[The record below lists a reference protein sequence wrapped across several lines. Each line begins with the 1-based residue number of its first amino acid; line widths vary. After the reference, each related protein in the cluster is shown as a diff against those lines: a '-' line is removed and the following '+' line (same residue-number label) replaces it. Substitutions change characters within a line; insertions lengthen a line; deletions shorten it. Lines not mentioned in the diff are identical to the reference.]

1 MLSSRLVRPGAACL
15 LLTALVVPPAAGAE
29 AGKLLP
35 GDTDVVVTLNVRRF
49 LDDHRHTEVVLS
61 FLEPWRLAQGGDER
75 RLRAYYRDH
84 DVRNTDGITEE
95 QFLDRARAFQSFS
108 DALGAD
114 PLEDIDRVTFAWKA
128 GDAGSLVILVEGRF
142 KEEKA
147 RTAVQAVR
155 QYAGPAQ
162 AELLNAR
169 VLAITGR
176 KNGMDGVR
184 ARAAGKKD
192 GSLSTTTQTLLDDVG
207 EEHFAIVV
215 THTDVTL
222 KEAAKFLQEEVA
234 RAPAAGN
241 DAVRA
246 ALPWLASRLRDQGT
260 DYAAAAFGLS
270 VGADALRLQVA
281 LEARKPKTA
290 GELRGRI
297 GQAALGT
304 ALALK
309 AGGTELNRQL
319 ADILLRTRVSGK
331 DTRVVV
337 QARVP
342 HEFIRQAYLA
352 GWKTLQGPGDV
363 VVRGVMSLRLWEPIR
378 PQPVGALD
386 VEELPDVAYRDGP
399 QADPIRHRLDLFLP
413 RGKKNFPVV
422 VLVHGGAWVMG
433 DNRCGGLYSS
443 VGHFLAS
450 QGYGA
455 VLPNYR
461 LSPTVR
467 HPAHVQDVAGAV
479 AWTRRHI
486 AEYGGDPQRIYLLG
500 HSAGGHLVSLLATD
514 ASYLKAEGLTT
525 ADIKGVIAVSGVY
538 RIPPGVAEV
547 VLGGRGPHGLRV
559 EQNYP
564 LRGDQGPPLD
574 IPLPGM
580 PVRFDLF
587 GLVFGDDPKERARA
601 SPVAHVRRG
610 LPPFLILTAAN
621 DLPTQQDNADQFH
634 QALLRADCKSRQL
647 TIERRNH
654 ASVLF
659 SAIRPDDPAAR
670 AVLDFLREREQE
682 K

>member
-1 MLSSRLVRPGAACL
+1 MPSSPLVRPVAAYL
-15 LLTALVVPPAAGAE
+15 FLIALVVPPAAGAE

-49 LDDHRHTEVVLS
+49 LDDHRHTEVVQH
-61 FLEPWRLAQGGDER
+61 FLEPWRLAQRGDEK

-95 QFLDRARAFQSFS
+95 QFLDRVRAFRSFS

-114 PLEDIDRVTFAWKA
+114 PLEDIDRATFAWKA
-128 GDAGSLVILVEGRF
+128 GDAGSLVLLVEGRF

-147 RTAVQAVR
+147 RVAIQAVR
-155 QYAGPAQ
+155 RYAGPAQ

-176 KNGMDGVR
+176 RDGMDGVR
-184 ARAAGKKD
+184 DRAAGKQE
-192 GSLSTTTQTLLDDVG
+192 GGLSPIMQTLLDDVG
-207 EEHFAIVV
+207 EEHFAVAV
-215 THTDVTL
+215 THTDVTV
-222 KEAAKFLQEEVA
+222 KEATKFLEEEGT
-234 RAPAAGN
+234 RASATGD
-241 DAVRA
+241 DAVKA
-246 ALPWLASRLRDQGT
+246 ALTWLAPWLRNQGA

-270 VGADALRLQVA
+270 VGADELRLQVA
-281 LEARKPKTA
+281 LEARKPETA
-290 GELRGRI
+290 GALRGRI
-297 GQAALGT
+297 GQVALGA

-309 AGGTELNRQL
+309 AGGTELNRHL

-331 DTRVVV
+331 DPLVVV
-337 QARVP
+337 RARVP
-342 HEFIRQAYLA
+342 HEFTRRAFLA
-352 GWKTLQGPGDV
+352 GWKALQGPGDV
-363 VVRGVMSLRLWEPIR
+363 VVRCVMSLRLWGPIR
-378 PQPVGALD
+378 PQPAGALD
-386 VEELPDVAYRDGP
+386 VEEVPDVAYRDGP

-413 RGKKNFPVV
+413 RGKKHFPVV
-422 VLVHGGAWVMG
+422 VLVHGGAWVVG
-433 DNRCGGLYSS
+433 DNRCCGLYSS
-443 VGHFLAS
+443 VGHFLAG

-479 AWTRRHI
+479 TWTRRHI
-486 AEYGGDPQRIYLLG
+486 AVYGGDPQRIYLLG

-514 ASYLKAEGLTT
+514 ESYLKAEGLTT
-525 ADIKGVIAVSGVY
+525 ADIKGVITVSGVY
-538 RIPPGVAEV
+538 RILPGEVEV
-547 VLGGRGPHGLRV
+547 VLGGRGPRGLRV
-559 EQNYP
+559 EQTYP
-564 LRGDQGPPLD
+564 LRGDNGPPLD
-574 IPLPGM
+574 SPLPGV
-580 PVRFDLF
+580 PVRFDLL

-601 SPVAHVRRG
+601 SPVTHVRRG

-621 DLPTQQDNADQFH
+621 DLPTQQDTADEFH
-634 QALLRADCKSRQL
+634 QALLRAGCKSRRL

-659 SAIRPDDPAAR
+659 STCRPDDPAAR